1 TGGANDV
8 RPDSADGGATAGLGA
23 NDVPHIEQ
31 YRRWL
36 AFSAPQR
43 GHIFLE
49 LDIAD
54 VSSVASAPRTQRK
67 STRSADRS
75 QSTRRPSEEGRAFGG
90 VYGPKRRNVR
100 LRLGSEPYRPA
111 ALPPFT

>member
-1 TGGANDV
+1 MEDRPPGSAAGA
-8 RPDSADGGATAGLGA
+8 ATVGLCA

-49 LDIAD
+49 LDIGDIVTVWAPAGAAD
-54 VSSVASAPRTQRK
+54 LESPDEDVP
-67 STRSADRS
+67 
-75 QSTRRPSEEGRAFGG
+75 QSTRRPFAEGRAFGR
-90 VYGPKRRNVR
+90 V
-100 LRLGSEPYRPA
+100 S
-111 ALPPFT
+111 ALER